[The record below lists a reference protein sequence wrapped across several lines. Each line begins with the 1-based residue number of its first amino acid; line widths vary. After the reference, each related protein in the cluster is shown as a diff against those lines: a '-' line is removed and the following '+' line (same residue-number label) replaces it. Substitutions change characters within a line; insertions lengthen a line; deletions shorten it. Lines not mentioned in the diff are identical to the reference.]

1 MSLNES
7 VGSSGAF
14 LRWTVSALVVLMLAA
29 AGPAGA
35 QTGTGKL
42 QGGVAYT
49 LPQWFK
55 PSFLDF
61 RQDVAEARKQNRHV
75 MVFVHLD
82 DCPYCARMLQESFV
96 SGENA
101 DFIQRHFDVIAV
113 NIRGSLEVRWI
124 DGASYTERGLVRHLK
139 VIGTPTLLFLG
150 EDGGIALRLNGYRD
164 PRALRAALDYVQSRS
179 YRSQPYSAYL
189 AAKDSPAVY
198 AFRDH
203 PRFETV
209 TNFKGYRNPLAIL
222 FEDRQCAECA
232 RFHEKTLSHP
242 DVMAEMKKYLFVRLD
257 AGSSQAVV
265 DLTGNSTTPAQWAK
279 ALNLTYRPAVVLFNE
294 GREIFR
300 VDTHL
305 YHFHFKE
312 ALRYVSGGH
321 YKQYETLPRYNA
333 ARRLELLKQGIDI
346 DYSE

>member
-1 MSLNES
+1 MTQVLRSLLA
-7 VGSSGAF
+7 VLGA
-14 LRWTVSALVVLMLAA
+14 LILAA
-29 AGPAGA
+29 PGTAGA
-35 QTGTGKL
+35 QTGAGRLK
-42 QGGVAYT
+42 GGVAYT
-49 LPQWFK
+49 LPNWFK

-82 DCPYCARMLQESFV
+82 DCPYCARMLKESFV
-96 SGENA
+96 SGENH
-101 DFIQRHFDVIAV
+101 DFIRRHFDVVAV
-113 NIRGSLEVRWI
+113 NVRGSLEVQWI
-124 DGASYTERGLVRHLK
+124 DGVSYTERGLTTHLK
-139 VIGTPTLLFLG
+139 VIGTPTILFLG

-164 PRALRAALDYVQSRS
+164 PGALRAALEYVQSRS
-179 YRSQPYSAYL
+179 YRSQPFAAYV
-189 AAKDSPAVY
+189 AAKNSPAVY

-203 PRFETV
+203 PQFAAV
-209 TNFKGYRNPLAIL
+209 TNFKGYRKPLAIL

-242 DVMAEMKKYLFVRLD
+242 DVVAEMKPYLFVRLD
-257 AGSSQAVV
+257 AGSNQPLV
-265 DLTGNSTTPAQWAK
+265 DLAGNATTPAQWAK

-300 VDTHL
+300 MDTHL

-321 YKQYETLPRYNA
+321 YQRYATFSRYNA
-333 ARRLELLKQGIDI
+333 ARRTELLKQGIDI
-346 DYSE
+346 DYGE